1 MKKLLFV
8 IIAFACSFALY
19 QYLNPNKHTGTPLP
33 REAPRKPLL
42 AYTFNNLKTARFEE
56 SAIVLGKETGE
67 TDTTRSQLFQFRA
80 PSVPGGKPD
89 LRVTGL
95 MNIPKKEGTYPVV
108 IMLRG
113 FVPEEIYESGIGT
126 QRVAE
131 SLARDGY
138 ITLAPDFLGFGGSDK
153 PSTDPFEARFQTYT
167 TALSLLASL
176 GSLESAL
183 EASYSGI
190 LADTA
195 NVGIWGHSNGGHIA
209 LSILAITGRE
219 YPAVLW
225 APVSKSFPYSIL
237 YYTDEAEDQGKAM
250 RKVLA
255 SFENDY
261 DCSLYSPERYYDWI
275 RSPLSV
281 QQGTADREVPVYWSD
296 DLKEDLESQG
306 VAVSYDIHAGADH
319 NLVPSWPDAV
329 ANTKAFF
336 KNHLSDNR

>member
-8 IIAFACSFALY
+8 ILAVACSFALY
-19 QYLNPNKHTGTPLP
+19 QYLNPKRQSGAPAR
-33 REAPRKPLL
+33 REIPPKPLL
-42 AYTFNNLKTARFEE
+42 AYTFENLKDTKFRE
-56 SAIVLGKETGE
+56 SAIVLGGETGE
-67 TDTTRSQLFQFRA
+67 TDTTRSQLFEFRA
-80 PSVPGGKPD
+80 PSVPGGEPD

-95 MNIPKKEGTYPVV
+95 MNMPKKEGVYPV
-108 IMLRG
+108 ILMLRG

-131 SLARDGY
+131 SLAKDGY

-153 PSTDPFEARFQTYT
+153 PSADPFEARFQTYT

-176 GSLESAL
+176 GSLDSAL

-190 LADTA
+190 MPDTA
-195 NVGIWGHSNGGHIA
+195 HVGIWGHSNGGHIA
-209 LSILAITGRE
+209 LSVLAITGGE

-255 SFENDY
+255 SFETDY
-261 DCSLYSPERYYDWI
+261 DCSLYSPEQYYSWI
-275 RSPLSV
+275 RAPLSI

-296 DLKEDLESQG
+296 DLKESLDKQG
-306 VAVSYDIHAGADH
+306 IDVAYDIHPGADH
-319 NLVPSWPDAV
+319 NLVPSWSAAV
-329 ANTKAFF
+329 VNSAAFF
-336 KNHLSDNR
+336 KNHLSENR